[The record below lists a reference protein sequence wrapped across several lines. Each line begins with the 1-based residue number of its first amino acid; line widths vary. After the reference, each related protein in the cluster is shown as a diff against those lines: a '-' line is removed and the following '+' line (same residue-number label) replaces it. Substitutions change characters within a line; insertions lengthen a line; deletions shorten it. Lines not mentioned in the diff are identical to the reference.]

1 MTNRDELATLR
12 RPKTWNV
19 LLLFSH
25 LLSYLVPMFIACIA
39 LLNQGQPADLPQ
51 FEKSLLGNWIGTL
64 EYRDYSDNSRVK
76 LPTMLRI
83 SRTKSDNSVTMRYV
97 YDDGPDK
104 IVQDKDLVSLDE
116 TALSYTIRS
125 ADGKSTDV
133 YQVQGLKKLQSSGL
147 GTLILSSKA
156 TENDAPVE
164 VRETITLNST
174 SLDILRETKPVNG
187 SFQFRHEYLF
197 ARVVQ
202 PKK

>member
-1 MTNRDELATLR
+1 
-12 RPKTWNV
+12 
-19 LLLFSH
+19 
-25 LLSYLVPMFIACIA
+25 MFIACIA
-39 LLNQGQPADLPQ
+39 LLTQGQSADLPQ
-51 FEKSLLGNWIGTL
+51 FEKALLGNWIGTL

-147 GTLILSSKA
+147 GTLILSGKA